1 MSGSFGKLLLSLAP
15 HALVARFDSRL
26 GRSQSVEGANKLEIL
41 LRVVAQRGFLST
53 LAADHDTKLVRA
65 EVPHIV
71 LGKGAVI
78 RLALLGPEVPLAH
91 RFALSWRAAKF
102 VLTQIPMIRQ
112 TKRRV
117 GRPKTT
123 GPGTLIGIRLQDP
136 DLNPVEAWSKHE
148 GVTLQEAIRRLIR
161 LGLAAS
167 RSGKKAP

>member
-1 MSGSFGKLLLSLAP
+1 
-15 HALVARFDSRL
+15 
-26 GRSQSVEGANKLEIL
+26 
-41 LRVVAQRGFLST
+41 
-53 LAADHDTKLVRA
+53 
-65 EVPHIV
+65 
-71 LGKGAVI
+71 
-78 RLALLGPEVPLAH
+78 
-91 RFALSWRAAKF
+91 
-102 VLTQIPMIRQ
+102 MIRQ

-167 RSGKKAP
+167 RSGKKAL